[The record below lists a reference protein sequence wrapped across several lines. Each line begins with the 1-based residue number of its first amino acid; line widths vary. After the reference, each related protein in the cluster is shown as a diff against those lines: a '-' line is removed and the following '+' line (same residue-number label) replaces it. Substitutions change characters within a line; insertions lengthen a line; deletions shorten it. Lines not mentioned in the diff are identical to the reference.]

1 MTKQP
6 KQPKQS
12 RTSLKGRLGAVRAWD
27 FRRWIIVAVS
37 GVAVL
42 IVGVILYGTAVI
54 LLSTQSQVSTSE
66 STDSQDVPV
75 EEYVDPEVDQAVN
88 QALFNN
94 DVEGAV
100 EAYDTALQGASSSEE
115 QAALHLRIGS
125 VYLNNNQLDL
135 ALESGLRAEALTG
148 RTLQNVTFL
157 AIVYQLL
164 GNNQKAAEYYRI
176 AAEVTPNEGATAGD
190 KEYYLSQAEEL
201 ES

>member
-6 KQPKQS
+6 KQPKQP
-12 RTSLKGRLGAVRAWD
+12 RTSLRGRLGAVRAWD

-100 EAYDTALQGASSSEE
+100 EVYDTALQGASSSEE

-201 ES
+201 EG